1 MTVTLS
7 VTEGT
12 LTVTAGGSGAGVAG
26 SGTSTVTLTGTIA
39 QINALLTTDGTSTV
53 SYTDGTDNPSAS
65 ATLTLAINDNGNTG
79 GPPNLTAQDTAI
91 INITAVNDGPAATIT
106 PPTYNA
112 TENITLNLKTNG
124 LSVSD
129 IDGNAGSMT
138 VTLSVTEGTLNVQA
152 GSSGA
157 IVTGSP
163 GASVTITGTLAQIN
177 ALLNTDGTSVVQYTE
192 TDDSPSAAVTLTL
205 AIDDNGNTGGG
216 NLTAQDT
223 ATINITPQNDAPTAT
238 ITPASYSAT
247 ENITLNLKTNGLSVS
262 DASDGDLGSMT
273 VTLSVTEG
281 TLTVAAGGSGA
292 GVAGSGTSSVTITGT
307 VAQINAL
314 LDNDGTSVV
323 QYTETDDSPS
333 AAVTLTLAINDNG
346 NTGGGNLTAQDT
358 ATINITPANDAP
370 TATITPPTYN
380 ATENITLNLKTN
392 GLSVSDA
399 SDGNLGSMTV
409 TLSVT
414 EGTLN
419 VQAGSSGAVVSG
431 SPGGSV
437 TITGTV
443 AQINALLNTDG
454 TSVVQY
460 TETDDTPSAA
470 VTLTLAINDNGN
482 TGGGPGLTAQD
493 TATINITPSND
504 LPVVGNLTPS
514 ITYLVAAPPQTL
526 SSGATVTDPDS
537 ANLTSASVTITD
549 HQAGD
554 ELSVNGVLNNAV
566 GVNGITWSYTAAT
579 GVLLLLGSSS
589 LANYQALLD
598 QVQYRSTSG
607 DPSNGGTTNTRDV
620 AWSVNDGSDPSV
632 TQHTSISLGNQ
643 APVVDLNGGGGGTN
657 ADQPF
662 FENVGAVP
670 VATGTI
676 SITDADDS
684 NLASATIVLTNAKPG
699 DTLAINGAL
708 PAGITSSID
717 TSVAG
722 QITVTL
728 SGNAARS
735 TYQTAIQQVVFN
747 NPGDNPDTTDRVITV
762 SVNDGQDS
770 SNNAITTVHINGVND
785 GPTNAVPATQEI
797 EANTSTAISG
807 LSVTDPDSA
816 GASITTTLS
825 VAHGTL
831 TVASAGGAAV
841 SGSGTGTVT
850 LTGSL
855 AAINTTLSAANNVVY
870 KGTVDYFGTDTLT
883 VTTNDGGNTGTG
895 GPLSDTDQ
903 VGINV
908 NTLITGTTGN
918 DSYNALPGQE
928 RIDAGLG
935 IDTVTFNF
943 KLVDASVKYE
953 GNKVIIDGPSG
964 SHTVLTGFEV
974 FNFTDGTV
982 HNDDGSP
989 LIDDL
994 FYYSKYHDVWN
1005 AHVDADAHYNG
1016 AGWHEGRDPDAFF
1029 STAVYLS
1036 ANPDV
1041 KASGV
1046 NPLTHFDANGWKEG
1060 RIPSI
1065 NFDPA
1070 QYLNANPDVKAA
1082 NVDPLRHFLQNGAQ
1096 EGRQPFAPSELVT
1109 ANGFDYVYYL
1119 NHNPD
1124 VAASGVDPF
1133 QHFQT
1138 VGWHEGRNPNALFDV
1153 NGYLATYTD
1162 VHDINPLDHYNTFGW
1177 HEGRDPSVG
1186 FDTTSY
1192 LAAYADV
1199 NAAHVNPLNALPPV
1213 RHPRGPLALRGRCL
1227 GLKHDP
1233 EKACP
1238 GLVPGWTPVFG
1249 QDHAPP
1255 ITWREMMI
1263 RRKVISL

>member
-1 MTVTLS
+1 
-7 VTEGT
+7 
-12 LTVTAGGSGAGVAG
+12 
-26 SGTSTVTLTGTIA
+26 
-39 QINALLTTDGTSTV
+39 
-53 SYTDGTDNPSAS
+53 
-65 ATLTLAINDNGNTG
+65 
-79 GPPNLTAQDTAI
+79 
-91 INITAVNDGPAATIT
+91 
-106 PPTYNA
+106 
-112 TENITLNLKTNG
+112 
-124 LSVSD
+124 
-129 IDGNAGSMT
+129 MT

-157 IVTGSP
+157 IVSGSP

-177 ALLNTDGTSVVQYTE
+177 ALLNTDSTSVVQYTE

-223 ATINITPQNDAPTAT
+223 ATINITPANDAPTAT

-247 ENITLNLKTNGLSVS
+247 ENITLNLKTNGLAVS
-262 DASDGDLGSMT
+262 DASDGNLGSMT

-314 LDNDGTSVV
+314 LDNDATSVV
-323 QYTETDDSPS
+323 QYTENDNSPS

-346 NTGGGNLTAQDT
+346 NTGGGPGLTAQDT
-358 ATINITPANDAP
+358 AIINITPANDAP

-392 GLSVSDA
+392 GLSVADA

-431 SPGGSV
+431 SPGASV

-493 TATINITPSND
+493 TATINITPTND

-514 ITYLVAAPPQTL
+514 ITYLIAAPPQTL

-537 ANLTSASVTITD
+537 ANLTTASVTLTN

-554 ELSVNGVLNNAV
+554 ELSINGVLNNAV
-566 GVNGITWSYTAAT
+566 GVNGITWTYTAAT

-607 DPSNGGTTNTRDV
+607 DPSNGGTTLSRDV

-632 TQHTSISLGNQ
+632 TQHTSINVGNQ
-643 APVVDLNGGGGGTN
+643 APTVDLNGAGAGTN
-657 ADQPF
+657 AEELF
-662 FENVGAVP
+662 TENTGSIP
-670 VATGTI
+670 VAPATLTL
-676 SITDADDS
+676 TDADDS
-684 NLASATIVLTNAKPG
+684 NLVSATIVLTNAKPG
-699 DTLAINGAL
+699 DTLSISGSL
-708 PAGITSSID
+708 PAGITSTID

-728 SGNAARS
+728 SGNVARS
-735 TYQTAIQQVVFN
+735 SYQTAIQQVVFN
-747 NPGDNPDTTDRVITV
+747 NPGDNPDATDRIVTV

-770 SNNAITTVHINGVND
+770 SNNAILTVHANSTNDAPVN
-785 GPTNAVPATQEI
+785 TVPATQEI
-797 EANTSTAISG
+797 EANTSTTISG
-807 LSVTDPDSA
+807 LSVTDLDA
-816 GASITTTLS
+816 ASGSLTTTLS
-825 VAHGTL
+825 VQHGTL

-850 LTGSL
+850 LNGTL
-855 AAINTTLSAANNVVY
+855 AAINATLAANVAY
-870 KGTVDYFGTDTLT
+870 KGALDFFGTDTLT
-883 VTTNDGGNTGTG
+883 MNTNDNGNTAVPPG
-895 GPLSDTDQ
+895 GAQTDTDQ
-903 VGINV
+903 LTLHL
-908 NTLITGTTGN
+908 NTLIIGTPGN

-928 RIDAGLG
+928 KIEAGLG
-935 IDTVTFNF
+935 IDTITFNF
-943 KLVDASVKYE
+943 RLVDASVKYS

-982 HNDDGSP
+982 NNNDGSP

-1005 AHVDADAHYNG
+1005 AHVDADAHYNTF
-1016 AGWHEGRDPDAFF
+1016 GWHEGRDPDAFF

-1036 ANPDV
+1036 PNPDV
-1041 KASGV
+1041 KASGT
-1046 NPLTHFDANGWKEG
+1046 NPLNHFDALGWKEG
-1060 RIPSI
+1060 RVPSI

-1070 QYLNANPDVKAA
+1070 QYLNANPDVKAG
-1082 NVDPLRHFLQNGAQ
+1082 NIDPLRHFLANGAQ

-1119 NHNPD
+1119 NNNPD
-1124 VAASGVDPF
+1124 MAASGIDPF

-1138 VGWHEGRNPNALFDV
+1138 VGWKEGRNPNALFDT
-1153 NGYLATYTD
+1153 NGYLNTYLD
-1162 VHDINPLDHYNTFGW
+1162 VKAANINPLDHYNNNGW
-1177 HEGRDPSVG
+1177 QEGRDPSVG

-1192 LAAYADV
+1192 LAAYTDV
-1199 NAAHVNPLNALPPV
+1199 NAAHVNPLTHFL
-1213 RHPRGPLALRGRCL
+1213 HYGIHEGRSPFAD
-1227 GLKHDP
+1227 GIW
-1233 EKACP
+1233 
-1238 GLVPGWTPVFG
+1238 G
-1249 QDHAPP
+1249 
-1255 ITWREMMI
+1255 
-1263 RRKVISL
+1263 